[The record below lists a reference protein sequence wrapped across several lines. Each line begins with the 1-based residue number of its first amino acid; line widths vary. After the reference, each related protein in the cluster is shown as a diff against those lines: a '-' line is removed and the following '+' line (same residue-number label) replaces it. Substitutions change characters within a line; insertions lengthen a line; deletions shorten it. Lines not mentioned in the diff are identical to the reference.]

1 MIVGLRSNAFKS
13 MSLNIRYLFY
23 THLFY
28 FFYGC
33 IYVLD
38 EHYLFC
44 GITMLPPPPVLDLSG
59 PKMCWMKAKF
69 SAVFLLSLIFVCVFK
84 DDWSWY
90 WKGPNHWNG
99 VHHHRLWPEHFGG
112 GNADQQEW
120 CVSCCRLWRNSFSVS
135 GKGPNLI
142 IKQPDKLLDEMS
154 DWCKEHHGKVSH
166 CCWNKSNQ
174 YCVFGISNMFL

>member
-120 CVSCCRLWRNSFSVS
+120 CVSCCRLLFFEEILFLSLER
-135 GKGPNLI
+135 GPTWSL
-142 IKQPDKLLDEMS
+142 
-154 DWCKEHHGKVSH
+154 
-166 CCWNKSNQ
+166 SNQ
-174 YCVFGISNMFL
+174 INSWMRCQIGARSIMGR